1 MKQIDRIRNMN
12 AEELAKWTWQRLIDS
27 DCQYCPAQSRC
38 DILLRDLYHRNVTF
52 NCKNVIKAWLES
64 EVEE

>member
-12 AEELAKWTWQRLIDS
+12 AEELARAMMDLISWCD
-27 DCQYCPAQSRC
+27 DCPCSLPCVELKRYG
-38 DILLRDLYHRNVTF
+38 
-52 NCKNVIKAWLES
+52 KNITCVDVLKAWLES

>member
-12 AEELAKWTWQRLIDS
+12 VEELAEWIWQRLIDS
-27 DCQYCPAQSRC
+27 DCQYCPAHSQC
-38 DILLRDLYHRNVTF
+38 DILLRDLYHRNITF

-64 EVEE
+64 EEKE